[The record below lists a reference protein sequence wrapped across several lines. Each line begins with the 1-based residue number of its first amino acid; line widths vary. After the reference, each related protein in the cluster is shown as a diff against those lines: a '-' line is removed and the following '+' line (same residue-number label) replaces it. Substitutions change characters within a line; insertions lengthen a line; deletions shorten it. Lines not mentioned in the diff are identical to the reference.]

1 MIRKCINTI
10 KYGTAKARAIVLLSL
25 LFGIG
30 AVGAVVCAIVFRQI
44 LLIFAMV
51 ACVFVMITLAQTL
64 VIQGAVVEDA
74 GNAETREERHSGH
87 AKSQDA
93 GKKVDHMKP
102 PVFAKRK
109 KRKDKNTVDGEN
121 SEDNPP
127 VFAKRKRQ
135 QDENA
140 ADDENSEEKFADAG
154 HTDAD
159 EQVKEDIVTPEDG
172 SKLQEAPDAEGK
184 NGHHKRKKQQKRET
198 DDDGQIVQD
207 KPEQTEEQP
216 AAALTQ
222 ETVMTYDRKKVKKT
236 LHKFKV
242 RREHRMIFVDHS
254 DKLQVKQTP
263 AYIWVEKK
271 EFHLLLI
278 EQEPRHIT
286 IPLYQIKNIT
296 YLKKQPA
303 NEDIDYAA
311 YKGSSVLADMFRP
324 YLPDYSHSTVVD
336 DLSAYKN
343 LYGIGNDIYVTN
355 RSASALFDLLGVEF
369 QVDDRVTMSNKVNI
383 YFKEAYKSNI
393 LLRDNVIDANGYAD
407 RISKTLDNL
416 AHSTISYA
424 EFKDTLNLM
433 IRNKLITQEFASY
446 YMGVRDDL
454 NR

>member
-1 MIRKCINTI
+1 MIRKCLNTI

-25 LFGIG
+25 LFAIG

-44 LLIFAMV
+44 LFVFAMIV
-51 ACVFVMITLAQTL
+51 CVFIVITLAQTL
-64 VIQGAVVEDA
+64 MIQGGVADHAENVEKRDT
-74 GNAETREERHSGH
+74 TRSGRMR
-87 AKSQDA
+87 SQDTD
-93 GKKVDHMKP
+93 KRVDHMKP

-109 KRKDKNTVDGEN
+109 KWQDERTADGEN
-121 SEDNPP
+121 SEENSP
-127 VFAKRKRQ
+127 VFAKRKKR
-135 QDENA
+135 QDEKA
-140 ADDENSEEKFADAG
+140 ADAG
-154 HTDAD
+154 YTDTN
-159 EQVKEDIVTPEDG
+159 EQVKDEIVTPEDG
-172 SKLQEAPDAEGK
+172 SKLQEAPDAEEK
-184 NGHHKRKKQQKRET
+184 NGHHKRKKQQKREA
-198 DDDGQIVQD
+198 DDDGQIAQD
-207 KPEQTEEQP
+207 NPEQTEEQP

-222 ETVMTYDRKKVKKT
+222 ETVMTYDRKKVRKT

-242 RREHRMIFVDHS
+242 RRDHRMIFVDHS
-254 DKLQVKQTP
+254 EKLKVNQTP

-271 EFHLLLI
+271 DFHLLLI

-286 IPLYQIKNIT
+286 IPVYQIKEIT

-311 YKGSSVLADMFRP
+311 YRSSSVIADLFRP

-355 RSASALFDLLGVEF
+355 RSASALFDLLGVPF

-416 AHSTISYA
+416 AHSTVSYA

-446 YMGVRDDL
+446 YMGVRDEL
-454 NR
+454 SQ

>member
-44 LLIFAMV
+44 LFIFAAV
-51 ACVFVMITLAQTL
+51 VCAFIVITLAQTL
-64 VIQGAVVEDA
+64 VIQGGVVEDA
-74 GNAETREERHSGH
+74 GNAETRE
-87 AKSQDA
+87 
-93 GKKVDHMKP
+93 
-102 PVFAKRK
+102 
-109 KRKDKNTVDGEN
+109 
-121 SEDNPP
+121 
-127 VFAKRKRQ
+127 KRQ
-135 QDENA
+135 SKRAKAQ
-140 ADDENSEEKFADAG
+140 
-154 HTDAD
+154 DAD
-159 EQVKEDIVTPEDG
+159 EESQAVEDG
-172 SKLQEAPDAEGK
+172 SKLKEASEVEDK
-184 NGHHKRKKQQKRET
+184 HDKHKRKKQQTKEV
-198 DDDGQIVQD
+198 DDAGQMAQD
-207 KPEQTEEQP
+207 KQEQVESESIVP
-216 AAALTQ
+216 LTQ
-222 ETVMTYDRKKVKKT
+222 ETVTTYDRKKVKKT

-242 RREHRMIFVDHS
+242 RREHRMIFVDRS
-254 DKLQVKQTP
+254 EKLKANQTP

-271 EFHLLLI
+271 DFHLLLI

-454 NR
+454 TR

>member
-1 MIRKCINTI
+1 MIRKCLNTI

-25 LFGIG
+25 LFAIG

-44 LLIFAMV
+44 LFVFAMIV
-51 ACVFVMITLAQTL
+51 CVFIVITLAQTL
-64 VIQGAVVEDA
+64 IIQGGVADHAENVEKRDT
-74 GNAETREERHSGH
+74 TRSGRMRT
-87 AKSQDA
+87 QDA
-93 GKKVDHMKP
+93 DKRVDHMKP

-109 KRKDKNTVDGEN
+109 KRQAEKAADGEN
-121 SEDNPP
+121 PE
-127 VFAKRKRQ
+127 
-135 QDENA
+135 ENFK
-140 ADDENSEEKFADAG
+140 D
-154 HTDAD
+154 TDAN
-159 EQVKEDIVTPEDG
+159 EQVKDDISTPEDG
-172 SKLQEAPDAEGK
+172 SKLQEAPDAKEE
-184 NGHHKRKKQQKRET
+184 NGHHKRKKQQKREA
-198 DDDGQIVQD
+198 DDDGQIAQD
-207 KPEQTEEQP
+207 QPEQTEEQP

-222 ETVMTYDRKKVKKT
+222 ESVMTYDRKKVRKT

-242 RREHRMIFVDHS
+242 RRDHRMIFVDHS
-254 DKLQVKQTP
+254 EKLKANQTP

-271 EFHLLLI
+271 DFHLLLI

-286 IPLYQIKNIT
+286 IPVYQIKEIT

-311 YKGSSVLADMFRP
+311 YRSSSVIADLFRP

-355 RSASALFDLLGVEF
+355 RSASALFDLLGVPF

-446 YMGVRDDL
+446 YMGVRDEL
-454 NR
+454 SQ

>member
-1 MIRKCINTI
+1 MIQKCINTI

-30 AVGAVVCAIVFRQI
+30 AVGALVCTIVFRQI
-44 LLIFAMV
+44 LFIFAAV
-51 ACVFVMITLAQTL
+51 VCAFVVITLAQTL
-64 VIQGAVVEDA
+64 VIQGGVVEDA

-93 GKKVDHMKP
+93 EKKVDHMKP
-102 PVFAKRK
+102 PVLFAKRK
-109 KRKDKNTVDGEN
+109 KR
-121 SEDNPP
+121 
-127 VFAKRKRQ
+127 
-135 QDENA
+135 QDEKA
-140 ADDENSEEKFADAG
+140 ADAG
-154 HTDAD
+154 HTDAN
-159 EQVKEDIVTPEDG
+159 EQVKEDNVTPEDD
-172 SKLQEAPDAEGK
+172 SKLQEAQDAEEK

-198 DDDGQIVQD
+198 DDDGQIAQD

-216 AAALTQ
+216 VAALTQ
-222 ETVMTYDRKKVKKT
+222 ETVMTYDRKRVKKT

-242 RREHRMIFVDHS
+242 RREHRMIFVDRS
-254 DKLQVKQTP
+254 EKLKANQTP

-271 EFHLLLI
+271 DFHLLLI

-446 YMGVRDDL
+446 YMGVRDEL
-454 NR
+454 SR

>member
-1 MIRKCINTI
+1 MIRKCLNTI

-30 AVGAVVCAIVFRQI
+30 AVGAIVCAIVFRQI
-44 LLIFAMV
+44 LLIFAAV
-51 ACVFVMITLAQTL
+51 VCVFVVITLAQTL
-64 VIQGAVVEDA
+64 VIQGGVVEDA
-74 GNAETREERHSGH
+74 ENVETQDTKRSKRT
-87 AKSQDA
+87 KPQDA
-93 GKKVDHMKP
+93 DKKVDHMKP
-102 PVFAKRK
+102 PVFSKQK
-109 KRKDKNTVDGEN
+109 KQRQEEKTVDR
-121 SEDNPP
+121 EDLKEEFEDADEKSQT
-127 VFAKRKRQ
+127 VEDISAVEGSLELKEASDVEQEHDRHKRRKRQ
-135 QDENA
+135 KKE
-140 ADDENSEEKFADAG
+140 ADDSG
-154 HTDAD
+154 
-159 EQVKEDIVTPEDG
+159 
-172 SKLQEAPDAEGK
+172 QEP
-184 NGHHKRKKQQKRET
+184 
-198 DDDGQIVQD
+198 QD
-207 KPEQTEEQP
+207 KQEQMEAEAIVP
-216 AAALTQ
+216 LTQ
-222 ETVMTYDRKKVKKT
+222 ETVTTYDRKKVKKA

-242 RREHRMIFVDHS
+242 RREHRMIFVDRS
-254 DKLQVKQTP
+254 EKLKANQTP

-271 EFHLLLI
+271 DFHLLLI

-324 YLPDYSHSTVVD
+324 YLPDYAHSTVVD

-446 YMGVRDDL
+446 YMGVRDNL
-454 NR
+454 TR